1 MKKVDIETLK
11 DASLRLMFKMSDK
24 EYETLLDEFD
34 ILFKQMKKIG
44 EIKGV
49 DDAIPMTFPFNIKT
63 TYLREDIPNKSL
75 DINVALKNAP
85 SVQEGQ
91 IKLPKVVK

>member
-34 ILFKQMKKIG
+34 ILFKQMEKIG

-63 TYLREDIPNKSL
+63 TYLREDIPSKSL
-75 DINVALKNAP
+75 DINVAIKNAP
-85 SVQEGQ
+85 SVQDGQ